1 MAGKAVLVDVSRCIG
16 CRGCQVACK
25 QWNEL
30 PAEQTKNR
38 GSYQNP
44 PGLSAITY
52 TVVRFK
58 ELSQNG
64 TIKWHFLKDQC
75 RHCVEP
81 PCEAVTGEVPG
92 SAARDANGAVVY
104 TEKTAKITENLAES
118 CPYNIPRKD
127 EKTGQ
132 WTKCTFCADRIAE
145 GMEPAC
151 VKACPTGA
159 LTFGDHEEIV
169 ALGKKRLDALKA
181 THPNAKLLDAEDV
194 RWIYLLHER
203 EEEFQM
209 SMRRDVSPYRF
220 SLGKLL
226 RPSFPVWALAGS
238 LGLIL
243 AKRGR
248 GVAETEPEE
257 TEQSG

>member
-30 PAEQTKNR
+30 PAEQTANR

-44 PGLSAITY
+44 PDLSGITY

-58 ELSQNG
+58 EVAQNG
-64 TIKWHFLKDQC
+64 SIKWHFLKDQC

-81 PCEAVTGEVPG
+81 PCAMATDRVPG
-92 SAARDANGAVVY
+92 SAVHDANGAVIY
-104 TEKTAKITENLAES
+104 TQKTAEIRDNLAES
-118 CPYNIPRKD
+118 CPYDIPRK
-127 EKTGQ
+127 KAGQ
-132 WTKCTFCADRIAE
+132 WTKCTFCAERIAE

-151 VKACPTGA
+151 VKACPTGT

-169 ALGKKRLDALKA
+169 ALGKKRLSALKA
-181 THPNAKLLDAEDV
+181 RHPNAKLVDAQDV
-194 RWIYLLHER
+194 RWIFLLHER
-203 EEEFQM
+203 EEEFQLGQK
-209 SMRRDVSPYRF
+209 REVSPYRF

-226 RPSFPVWALAGS
+226 KPSFPLWALAGS

-243 AKRGR
+243 AKS
-248 GVAETEPEE
+248 ETEPEE
-257 TEQSG
+257 AEPPA